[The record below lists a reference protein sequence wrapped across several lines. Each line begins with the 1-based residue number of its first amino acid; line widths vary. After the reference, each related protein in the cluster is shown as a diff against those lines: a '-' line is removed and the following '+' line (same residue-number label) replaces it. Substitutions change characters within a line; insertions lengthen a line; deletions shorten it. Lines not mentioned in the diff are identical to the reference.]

1 MIDLHTHTSASDGDH
16 APADLVRRAARAGI
30 QTLAVTDHDTTEGI
44 PEALKTAEAVGI
56 RLVPGIEISAHAGGK
71 ELHLL
76 GLFVDPAL
84 PAFREFLVDLEQSR
98 HRRIEKI
105 VEKLRTM
112 GVDITVQEVMEAAEH
127 GSVGR
132 PHVARVMVRK
142 GIVSSF
148 KSAFARFLG
157 NDGPAYLPAQ
167 RVSPAKAIEAVHRA
181 GGVACLAHPAL
192 NDVYTLIPELV
203 ECGMDAIEIYYP
215 EHTPKNVK
223 EFLATA
229 EKYDLLISG
238 GSDYHG
244 PNRSRAASLGGITL
258 PQNEFDRLEARH
270 VEYRNA

>member
-1 MIDLHTHTSASDGDH
+1 MIDLHTHTTASDGDH

-30 QTLAVTDHDTTEGI
+30 QILAVTDHDTIEGI
-44 PEALKTAEAVGI
+44 PEALETAEQVGV
-56 RLVPGIEISAHAGGK
+56 RLIPGIEISAHSEGK

-76 GLFVDPAL
+76 GLFIDPEHSE
-84 PAFREFLVDLEQSR
+84 FREFLVDLERSR
-98 HRRIEKI
+98 RNRVEKI
-105 VEKLRTM
+105 IETLRTM
-112 GVDITVQEVMEAAEH
+112 GVDITVREVMDAAEH

-132 PHVARVMVRK
+132 PHVARVLVSK
-142 GIVSSF
+142 GIVPSF

-167 RVSPAKAIEAVHRA
+167 RVSPGKAIEAVHRA

-192 NDVYTLIPELV
+192 NDVYTRIPDLV
-203 ECGMDAIEIYYP
+203 ADGIDAIEIYYP

-229 EKYDLLISG
+229 EQYDLLISG

-244 PNRSRAASLGGITL
+244 PNRSRVASLGSITL
-258 PQNEFDRLEARH
+258 PQHEFDRLEARH